1 MAMVDYYLKIDGI
14 DGESLDQK
22 HKGEIE
28 IDSFS
33 WGQTQTGTAASNSG
47 IGAGKVAMQDV
58 SFVMRVNK
66 ASPKIALAC
75 ANGDH
80 INKAVLVCRKAG
92 KDQQE
97 FLKYTFTDILVSS
110 YHTGGSQQSD
120 VVPIDQFNLNFSKIE
135 CEYKEQKH
143 DGTLGGTVKMGWDV
157 KQHKS
162 V

>member
-1 MAMVDYYLKIDGI
+1 MALVDYYLKIDGI
-14 DGESLDQK
+14 DGESHDQK

-80 INKAVLVCRKAG
+80 INNAVLVCRKAG

-120 VVPIDQFNLNFSKIE
+120 LVPMDQFSLNFSKIE
-135 CEYKEQKH
+135 CEYKEQKS

-157 KQHKS
+157 KQHRA

>member
-14 DGESLDQK
+14 DGESHDQK

-58 SFVMRVNK
+58 NFVMRVNK

-80 INKAVLVCRKAG
+80 IKNAVLVCRKAG
-92 KDQQE
+92 KNQQE

-120 VVPIDQFNLNFSKIE
+120 LVPVDQFSLNFSKIE
-135 CEYKEQKH
+135 CEYKEQKG

-157 KQHKS
+157 KQHKA

>member
-33 WGQTQTGTAASNSG
+33 WGQTQTGTAGSNSG

-58 SFVMRVNK
+58 NFVMRVNK

-80 INKAVLVCRKAG
+80 IKSAVLVCRKAG

-97 FLKYTFTDILVSS
+97 FLKYTFSDVLVSS

-120 VVPIDQFNLNFSKIE
+120 LVPIDQFSLNFSKIE
-135 CEYKEQKH
+135 CEYKEQKS

-157 KQHKS
+157 KQHRS